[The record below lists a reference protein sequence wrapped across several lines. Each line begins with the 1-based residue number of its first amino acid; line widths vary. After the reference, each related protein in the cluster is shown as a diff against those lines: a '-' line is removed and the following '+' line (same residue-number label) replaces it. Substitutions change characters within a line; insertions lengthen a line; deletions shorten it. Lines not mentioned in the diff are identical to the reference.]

1 MEALFAG
8 KHCFLDREEWRN
20 FALQLPEDKILAQF
34 YEKTEEFSRCL
45 AVCLGLVKEAFAL
58 RSPASTPEPAQVLS
72 FLHRTIEVYDRLKRW
87 FEDFINF
94 APSPEEVMS
103 SSRDSLYPVVY
114 HYHNST
120 VFCSYNATA
129 ITFRKILTEFKYADY
144 ADEIPQSVDNICKS
158 VEYLSETGIMG
169 PYRLGFSMHVAY
181 EVSTIT
187 TKLWIR
193 TWLVRFQKIY
203 GSSSLEIIPLL
214 KFQIIKFSYRHF
226 NKYINTK
233 FQYKLL
239 YKTQR

>member
-20 FALQLPEDKILAQF
+20 LALQLPGDKISAQF
-34 YEKTEEFSRCL
+34 YEKTEEFSKCL
-45 AVCLGLVKEAFAL
+45 AVCPGLVKEAYAL
-58 RSPASTPEPAQVLS
+58 RSPDSIPEAAQVLS
-72 FLHRTIEVYDRLKRW
+72 LLHRTIEVYDRLQQW
-87 FEDFINF
+87 FEGFIKF

-114 HYHNST
+114 HYHNASIAT

-129 ITFRKILTEFKYADY
+129 IIFRKILMEFKYADY
-144 ADEIPQSVDNICKS
+144 ADEISQSVDNICKS

-169 PYRLGFSMHVAY
+169 PYRLGFSMRIAY

-193 TWLVRFQKIY
+193 TWLVRLQKFY
-203 GSSSLEIIPLL
+203 GSISLENYPPIEVP
-214 KFQIIKFSYRHF
+214 
-226 NKYINTK
+226 NN
-233 FQYKLL
+233 
-239 YKTQR
+239 